1 MTGPRLLDTGIE
13 SSTALLPP
21 PPSHWSY
28 SSLREAGACPR
39 RYALSRARYPDLWD
53 GTGYPRVPRV
63 AALFGDVV
71 HDALDTIVRAL
82 TATGCES
89 ARSAE
94 AVAAL
99 RTLGGYTAI
108 IEAAVKGRLAG
119 LAGNPRVSDDL
130 RKRIHRDLHSQV
142 ADARFQVQAYITAL
156 VLGPGPGIKAAPAAH
171 DAPAGTPGTFAARR
185 RAPLGTGA
193 HAEVTLRSA
202 RPRLMGRVDLL
213 RVNDDGADITD
224 YKTGVE
230 SASHQDQLELYALL
244 WDLDRDANPGRLPVT
259 RLTAAYPG
267 RDVTFPAQDQPGLRA
282 IEDKITASIST
293 ADAEIASDVP
303 RAIPSAAN
311 CGPCDVRHL
320 CGDYWA
326 TVAPDPA
333 ELGDGARLD
342 CQGFVGAANGPR
354 SWWLRLDGTGQSELL
369 IQASP
374 GAPEL
379 RPGRRVRILGLRV
392 DVDPESGTAIASAGA
407 ATEVFT
413 MTAPADG

>member
-21 PPSHWSY
+21 PPSDWSY

-63 AALFGDVV
+63 PALFGDVV

-108 IEAAVKGRLAG
+108 IEAAVERRLAG

-142 ADARFQVQAYITAL
+142 ADARYQVQAYITAL
-156 VLGPGPGIKAAPAAH
+156 VLGPGHKAAPAAH
-171 DAPAGTPGTFAARR
+171 DAPTGMPETRASGR
-185 RAPLGTGA
+185 RAPLCAGA

-213 RVNDDGADITD
+213 RVSDDGADITD
-224 YKTGVE
+224 YKTGAE
-230 SASHQDQLELYALL
+230 SASHQDQLGLYALL

-259 RLTAAYPG
+259 GLTAAYPG
-267 RDVTFPAQDQPGLRA
+267 RDVTFPAPDQPGLRA
-282 IEDKITASIST
+282 IEEQGHSQHQHRGRRDRRRGSPGRP
-293 ADAEIASDVP
+293 VP
-303 RAIPSAAN
+303 
-311 CGPCDVRHL
+311 G
-320 CGDYWA
+320 
-326 TVAPDPA
+326 
-333 ELGDGARLD
+333 E
-342 CQGFVGAANGPR
+342 
-354 SWWLRLDGTGQSELL
+354 LRLLRRPAPVQRLL
-369 IQASP
+369 
-374 GAPEL
+374 
-379 RPGRRVRILGLRV
+379 GRLC
-392 DVDPESGTAIASAGA
+392 P
-407 ATEVFT
+407 
-413 MTAPADG
+413 